1 MFFDFLFKTFLNK
14 LILEYNKTNNS
25 EILSEI
31 VMLKNIYKFMRL
43 KSYKLMRMSYKNLK
57 RLRNPYKTSFFDL
70 NQQILLNF
78 YELELMYLQISNI
91 LKKKLIS

>member
-1 MFFDFLFKTFLNK
+1 
-14 LILEYNKTNNS
+14 
-25 EILSEI
+25 
-31 VMLKNIYKFMRL
+31 MLKNIYKFMRL

-57 RLRNPYKTSFFDL
+57 RLRNPYKTSFVDL